1 MLKPTA
7 RIHSPSPIRQVAQT
21 ASLNIACALVL
32 FIFATSAATG
42 QKAPRHPQLVAAE
55 SAVRRKDFINAV
67 EILEALLRAQPRL
80 DAEAYVMLAAS
91 KSNLGQTTEAIE
103 VCARGA
109 EVFPG
114 SDRLAEFYVA
124 LLRATTTIDQSTVKT
139 RLEEIMPQPTA
150 SAVYVKALS
159 QILLTTNPLDARMET
174 LLTRAVAARPRDAEA
189 RYLYGQ
195 WACLTNKEK
204 LCIEQLT
211 KTLALSGTNRLA
223 RVQSYTLIGMAE
235 SSSGNKVRAEAAFQ
249 NALRLNRRLPR
260 PEPQGTFQYAKF
272 LIDNARAQQG
282 QTLLDEV
289 LRQAPDFGPA
299 RFEHAKLLAKQGQR
313 AAAIDEAK
321 RALQYA
327 RHSRTQLQ
335 AIHTFLA
342 KTYFSIG
349 QREKAEAHQ
358 KWIEANQ

>member
-1 MLKPTA
+1 MGVTA
-7 RIHSPSPIRQVAQT
+7 LRLNTSLRIFCAFV
-21 ASLNIACALVL
+21 LLIA
-32 FIFATSAATG
+32 ATISTTG
-42 QKAPRHPQLVAAE
+42 QKAWRHPQLVAVE
-55 SAVRRKDFINAV
+55 SAIRRKDFINAV
-67 EILEALLRAQPRL
+67 EMLEPLLRAQPRL
-80 DAEAYVMLAAS
+80 DAEAYVMLALS
-91 KSNLGQTTEAIE
+91 KSNLGRPDEAVE
-103 VCARGA
+103 VCTRGA
-109 EVFPG
+109 DVFPG
-114 SDRLAEFYVA
+114 SDSLAEFYVT
-124 LLRATTTIDQSTVKT
+124 LLRAATIDQHTVKV
-139 RLEEIMPQPTA
+139 RLEQIMQQPTA

-211 KTLALSGTNRLA
+211 KTLALSGTNHLA

-235 SSSGNKVRAEAAFQ
+235 SSSGNRLRAESAFQ
-249 NALRLNRRLPR
+249 NALRLNRKLPR

-272 LIDNARAQQG
+272 LIETARAQQG

-299 RFEHAKLLAKQGQR
+299 RFERARLLAKQGQR
-313 AAAIDEAK
+313 EAAIDEAK

-327 RHSRTQLQ
+327 RHSKTQLQ

-342 KTYFSIG
+342 KTYFALG
-349 QREKAEAHQ
+349 QREQAEIHQ
-358 KWIEANQ
+358 RWIEANP

>member
-1 MLKPTA
+1 MGVTA
-7 RIHSPSPIRQVAQT
+7 LRLNTSLRIFCAFV
-21 ASLNIACALVL
+21 LLIA
-32 FIFATSAATG
+32 ATISTTG
-42 QKAPRHPQLVAAE
+42 QKAWRHPQLVAVE
-55 SAVRRKDFINAV
+55 SAIRRKDFINAV
-67 EILEALLRAQPRL
+67 EMLEPLLRAQPRL
-80 DAEAYVMLAAS
+80 DAEAYVMLALS
-91 KSNLGQTTEAIE
+91 KSNLGRPDEAVE
-103 VCARGA
+103 VCTRGA
-109 EVFPG
+109 DVFPG
-114 SDRLAEFYVA
+114 SDSLAEFFFFFFFGDN
-124 LLRATTTIDQSTVKT
+124 IDLHTVKV
-139 RLEEIMPQPTA
+139 RLEQIMQQPTA

-211 KTLALSGTNRLA
+211 KTLALSGTNHLA

-235 SSSGNKVRAEAAFQ
+235 SSSGNRLRAESAFQ
-249 NALRLNRRLPR
+249 NALRLNRKLPR

-272 LIDNARAQQG
+272 LIETARAQQG

-299 RFEHAKLLAKQGQR
+299 RFERARLLAKQGQR
-313 AAAIDEAK
+313 EAAIDEAK

-327 RHSRTQLQ
+327 RHSKTQLQ

-342 KTYFSIG
+342 KTYFALG
-349 QREKAEAHQ
+349 QREQAEIHQ
-358 KWIEANQ
+358 RWIEANP